1 MKKIIYVSLLL
12 LNMQLCAMET
22 QNIKTKSN
30 EQIERLYNAMYKY
43 KYYNPEI
50 VEDTDEDSNEYEY
63 NNQVNILFTDIIRA
77 KL

>member
-50 VEDTDEDSNEYEY
+50 AEDTDEDTNEY